1 VFKTIPQEVWAFDL
15 EWVPDVASGRRAYR
29 LGPGVSDAD
38 VLQEMWR
45 RGGADADNPRPY
57 LKTVLCRIVS
67 IAAVVRK
74 RPEHGPVTLTLHSLP
89 LPGSEACTEADII
102 GRFMGAVG
110 KAKPQ
115 LVGFNSH
122 SADLPIL
129 LQRALAHRLTLPEF
143 CARPDKP
150 WEGVDY
156 FAKGSDHHVDL
167 KEMFCGWGRATPS
180 LHELATA
187 CRIPGKLDTAGRDVI
202 DLWCE
207 GDVRRIVQYNECDA
221 LTTFLIWLR
230 AALLGGH
237 LTIEQH
243 DAEVALLQAQLEAR
257 AGEPGHPHLRE
268 YLDEWRRLRAL

>member
-1 VFKTIPQEVWAFDL
+1 MFKTIAHEVWAFDL

-29 LGPGVSDAD
+29 LGPEVPDIE
-38 VLQEMWR
+38 VLREMWR
-45 RGGADADNPRPY
+45 HGGADEGNPRPY

-74 RPEHGPVTLTLHSLP
+74 HPEHGPVSLMLHSLP
-89 LPGSEACTEADII
+89 LPGTETCTEADII
-102 GRFMGAVG
+102 GRFMNAIG

-129 LQRALAHRLTLPEF
+129 LQRALAHRLTLPDF
-143 CARPDKP
+143 CSRPDKP

-156 FAKGSDHHVDL
+156 FAKGYDYHVDL

-187 CRIPGKLDTAGRDVI
+187 CRIPGKLDTAGRDVV
-202 DLWCE
+202 DLWME

-221 LTTFLIWLR
+221 LTTFLVWLR

-237 LTIEQH
+237 LTVEQH
-243 DAEVALLQAQLEAR
+243 DTEAALLESQLETR
-257 AGEPGHPHLRE
+257 AAEPGHHHLRE